1 VDRHKKL
8 IFENK
13 KGASPNRGS
22 SGPHPRPTL
31 HARSMSVATCEVHTN
46 AASGLASQRRLG
58 PPSVTPPRFTL
69 KDLTC
74 CTCHHRGR
82 WSHAMEEGGAAV
94 SCDKEGRRVI
104 AWEVALWRSR
114 LLWKKKGASLSPCSR
129 ATGPPLAAAIVEEGR
144 SKVTPPCTEERERE
158 RAAAAPKLGE

>member
-1 VDRHKKL
+1 
-8 IFENK
+8 
-13 KGASPNRGS
+13 
-22 SGPHPRPTL
+22 
-31 HARSMSVATCEVHTN
+31 
-46 AASGLASQRRLG
+46 
-58 PPSVTPPRFTL
+58 
-69 KDLTC
+69 
-74 CTCHHRGR
+74 
-82 WSHAMEEGGAAV
+82 MEEGGAAV

-158 RAAAAPKLGE
+158 LLLLQNWESDRWERERAPWEKREAQTCAAALHVWEKSKREKDEPMCV